1 MKQTKVAM
9 TYNEFAK
16 SVGVS
21 DRMTLEF
28 SLGWHLEYIK
38 ANTVTQTARRQEW
51 LTNYLIGKLCV
62 TQQVADSI
70 LSTPRTKRSKAHQQ
84 AVMRASTSFG
94 VHIKRS
100 YKRPTSTQQVSKQA
114 DPIEQA
120 LKLVEALT
128 KAQQDKFFK
137 RVSRK

>member
-1 MKQTKVAM
+1 MKQTKVVM

-28 SLGWHLEYIK
+28 SLGWHLEYVK

-51 LTNYLIGKLCV
+51 LTNYLIGKLVV

-100 YKRPTSTQQVSKQA
+100 YKRPTSTQQVSKQV

-128 KAQQDKFFK
+128 KPQQDKFFK

>member
-1 MKQTKVAM
+1 MKQTKVTM

-16 SVGVS
+16 SVGVE
-21 DRMTLEF
+21 DKLTREF

-51 LTNYLIGKLCV
+51 LTNYLIGNLGV

-70 LSTPRTKRSKAHQQ
+70 LSKPRTKRSTAHQQ
-84 AVMRASTSFG
+84 AVMRASTKFIF
-94 VHIKRS
+94 HIKRS
-100 YKRPTSTQQVSKQA
+100 YKRPTSTQQVSKQV
-114 DPIEQA
+114 DPVEQA
-120 LKLVEALT
+120 LKLVEAFT